1 MDPIQTFKT
10 TEQLRQQVQKT
21 REHKTTRF
29 EITMILE
36 VVDVGD
42 VPADAS
48 TLADSVKTAIE
59 GISSGDVVKVNW
71 YSVGTHTS
79 RKS

>member
-1 MDPIQTFKT
+1 MSVISEFGKLRDVNAKSKKKERKT
-10 TEQLRQQVQKT
+10 TK
-21 REHKTTRF
+21 F
-29 EITMILE
+29 EITMIIE

-48 TLADSVKTAIE
+48 TLSDTVKEVIE
-59 GISSGDVVKVNW
+59 GISSGDVVTVTEIAT
-71 YSVGTHTS
+71 GTSTS